1 MKTLLQRF
9 TRWSNRTYERSGTL
23 WDERYKSV
31 IVESGIA
38 ARTMAAYIDLNPV
51 RAGMVKYPAEYRWS
65 SYGEAMGGGAKGNG
79 KKARE
84 GLVRASLSHEGGV
97 FR

>member
-1 MKTLLQRF
+1 M
-9 TRWSNRTYERSGTL
+9 ESGT
-23 WDERYKSV
+23 
-31 IVESGIA
+31 A

-51 RAGMVKYPAEYRWS
+51 RAGMVEDPADYRWS
-65 SYGEAMGGGAKGNG
+65 SYGEAVGGGRKGNG

-84 GLVRASLSHEGGV
+84 GLVRAIASDTYIGPSHSHRKSNLPSNRNGKNCLAY